1 MSESPDPSAALTTLA
16 DAIDPSNFTITS
28 IAKPG
33 RPPRLRIASK
43 HAAQLAEDIYAG
55 RGYFWWSWAERI
67 SPLTDPASAAA
78 KIARV
83 LHTRP
88 PGTADPN

>member
-1 MSESPDPSAALTTLA
+1 MSQSPDPSAALTTLA
-16 DAIDPSNFTITS
+16 NAVDASEFSITS
-28 IAKPG
+28 IARPG
-33 RPPRLRIASK
+33 RPPRLRIASR

-67 SPLTDPASAAA
+67 SPLTDAAAAAA

-83 LHTRP
+83 LHAHP
-88 PGTADPN
+88 PGTGNPG